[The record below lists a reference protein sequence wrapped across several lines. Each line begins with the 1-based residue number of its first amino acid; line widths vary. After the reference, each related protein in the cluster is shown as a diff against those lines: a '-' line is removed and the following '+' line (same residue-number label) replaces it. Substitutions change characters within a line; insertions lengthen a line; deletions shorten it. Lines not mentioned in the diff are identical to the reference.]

1 MEEKETGITKMAI
14 DYYFIQ
20 DVSPPCT
27 ALSWLPLADKTVGV
41 QDGSTFKVTVPH
53 SPYFYLD
60 VKVPSC
66 LLKVPPFYVDS
77 PILQEKF
84 IPEVE
89 AYLKRKYEGV
99 QNIQSV
105 DKEDLEMVP

>member
-1 MEEKETGITKMAI
+1 VHT
-14 DYYFIQ
+14 
-20 DVSPPCT
+20 
-27 ALSWLPLADKTVGV
+27 

-60 VKVPSC
+60 VK
-66 LLKVPPFYVDS
+66 
-77 PILQEKF
+77 EKF

-89 AYLKRKYEGV
+89 AYLKRKYEGL

-105 DKEDLEMVP
+105 DKEDLEMVRRPSPIEHREQTASW